1 MPSNLPNILIVD
13 DNTSYLLYLEIILFD
28 VKANIYKAESGPQA
42 LEIIKDVEISIA
54 ILDVHM
60 PIMNGFELALKL
72 NAKRTGNKIPII
84 FLTSDSP
91 VIEKMLKGYESGAVD
106 YIIKS
111 LNKKVLISKIN
122 VFLELFWQKQQLIE
136 KTEKLKQSEKEL
148 LLAKEQLEQVNEH
161 LIKAIEEERTN
172 ISYKVHDELG
182 QSITALKMDLKW
194 VRNNLHEK
202 DMLAGKLDNMIEIT
216 NEVISKVQHI
226 AAETHPGILDDLG
239 LVVAIEWYC
248 KDFEERTG
256 IPCTL
261 YLEEVTPLKS
271 SINLAI
277 FRVLQEALTNV
288 IRHAHASAV
297 TIQLFNNEHDIIMK
311 IADDGTGIPTDK
323 LSSPDSF
330 GIMSMRQRIR
340 QCKGIINFTNTTG
353 SGLSIEIKIPQMQ
366 LNYEYSYSR

>member
-42 LEIIKDVEISIA
+42 LEIIKDVEISMA

-72 NAKRTGNKIPII
+72 NAKRIENKIPII

-91 VIEKMLKGYESGAVD
+91 AIENMLQGYESGAVD

-122 VFLELFWQKQQLIE
+122 VLLEVFWQKKQLTE
-136 KTEKLKQSEKEL
+136 KTEKLKQSETEL
-148 LLAKEQLEQVNEH
+148 LSAKEQLEQVNEH
-161 LIKAIEEERTN
+161 LISAIEEERTS

-194 VRNNLHEK
+194 VKNNLHEQNL
-202 DMLAGKLDNMIEIT
+202 LAEKLESMIDIT

-226 AAETHPGILDDLG
+226 AAEMHPGILDDLG

-256 IPCTL
+256 IPCLL

-271 SINLAI
+271 AINLAI
-277 FRVLQEALTNV
+277 FRVLQEALTNI
-288 IRHAHASAV
+288 IRHAQASKV
-297 TIQLFNNEHDIIMK
+297 EIQLTKNEHDIILN
-311 IADDGTGIPTDK
+311 IIDNGIGLPAGK

-330 GIMSMRQRIR
+330 GIMSMRQRIQ
-340 QCKGIINFTNTTG
+340 QCKGFINFVNSVG
-353 SGLSIEIKIPQMQ
+353 CGLTIEIKIPQMQ
-366 LNYEYSYSR
+366 

>member
-42 LEIIKDVEISIA
+42 LEIIKDVEISMA

>member
-42 LEIIKDVEISIA
+42 LEIIKDVEISMA

-72 NAKRTGNKIPII
+72 NAKRIENKIPII

-91 VIEKMLKGYESGAVD
+91 AIENMLQGYESGAVD

-122 VFLELFWQKQQLIE
+122 VLLEVFWQKKQLTE
-136 KTEKLKQSEKEL
+136 KTEKLKQSETEL
-148 LLAKEQLEQVNEH
+148 LSAKEQLEQVNEH
-161 LIKAIEEERTN
+161 LISAIEEERTS

-194 VRNNLHEK
+194 VKNNLHEQNL
-202 DMLAGKLDNMIEIT
+202 LAEKLESMIDIT

-226 AAETHPGILDDLG
+226 AAEMHPGILDDLG
-239 LVVAIEWYC
+239 LVVALEWYC
-248 KDFEERTG
+248 KDFEARNS

-261 YLEEVTPLKS
+261 YLEEVTPMKS
-271 SINLAI
+271 AINLAI

-288 IRHAHASAV
+288 IRHAHASSV
-297 TIQLFNNEHDIIMK
+297 TIQLFNNEHDIIMR
-311 IADDGTGIPTDK
+311 IADDGIGMPIEK

-353 SGLSIEIKIPQMQ
+353 SGLSIEIRIPQMQ
-366 LNYEYSYSR
+366 LNHEYSHSR